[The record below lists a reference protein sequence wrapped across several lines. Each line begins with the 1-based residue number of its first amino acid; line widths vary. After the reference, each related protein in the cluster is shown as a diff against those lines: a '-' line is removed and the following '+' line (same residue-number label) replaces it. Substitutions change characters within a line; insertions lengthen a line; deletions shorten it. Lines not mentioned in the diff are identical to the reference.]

1 MLTELMTLSEKI
13 KILRDKNGYTQSEL
27 AKKVGLT
34 RSAVNAWE
42 MSNAIP
48 STEIII
54 KLAKIFGVTTD
65 YLLGVD
71 NEEKISVKDLNP
83 KEIDS
88 IQNVINCIRE
98 RK

>member
-1 MLTELMTLSEKI
+1 MTLSDKI
-13 KILRDKNGYTQSEL
+13 KTLRDKNGFTQSEL
-27 AKKVGLT
+27 AKRVGLT

-42 MSNAIP
+42 MGGAIP

-54 KLAKIFGVTTD
+54 KLAKIFRVTTD

-71 NEEKISVKDLNP
+71 NEERISVKDLNP
-83 KEIDS
+83 KEVDS
-88 IQNVINCIRE
+88 IQNVINCIRD

>member
-1 MLTELMTLSEKI
+1 MLTELITLSEKI
-13 KILRDKNGYTQSEL
+13 KILRGKNGLTQSGL
-27 AKKVGLT
+27 ANRVKLT

-42 MSNAIP
+42 MGNSVP
-48 STEIII
+48 STETIIM
-54 KLAKIFGVTTD
+54 LAKLFGVSTD

-71 NEEKISVKDLNP
+71 NEEKISVNGLKP

-88 IQNVINCIRE
+88 IKNVVNCYRD

>member
-1 MLTELMTLSEKI
+1 MALSVKVKSLREKAG
-13 KILRDKNGYTQSEL
+13 LTQSEL

-42 MSNAIP
+42 MSSAIP

-54 KLAKIFGVTTD
+54 KLAKLFKVSTD

-71 NEEKISVKDLNP
+71 DEERISVKGLGS
-83 KEIDS
+83 KEIEAVQTIID
-88 IQNVINCIRE
+88 CLHD

>member
-1 MLTELMTLSEKI
+1 MLTELMAFSEKI
-13 KILRDKNGYTQSEL
+13 KNLREKNGFTQAAL
-27 AKKVGLT
+27 AGKIGLT

-42 MSNAIP
+42 MGNATP

-54 KLAKIFGVTTD
+54 KLARLFGTSTD

-71 NEEKISVKDLNP
+71 DEEKISVKGLTP
-83 KEIDS
+83 KEVDS
-88 IQNVINCIRE
+88 VQNVVDCFRD

>member
-1 MLTELMTLSEKI
+1 VLTELITLSEKI
-13 KILRDKNGYTQSEL
+13 KILRGKNGLTQSGL
-27 AKKVGLT
+27 ANRVKLT

-42 MSNAIP
+42 MGNSVP
-48 STEIII
+48 STETIIM
-54 KLAKIFGVTTD
+54 LAKLFGVSTD

-71 NEEKISVKDLNP
+71 NEEKISVNGLKP

-88 IQNVINCIRE
+88 IKNVVNCYRD

>member
-1 MLTELMTLSEKI
+1 MTLSEKI
-13 KILRDKNGYTQSEL
+13 KILRDKNGFTQSEL
-27 AKKVGLT
+27 AKRVGLT

-42 MSNAIP
+42 MGGIIP

-71 NEEKISVKDLNP
+71 TEEKISVKGLHPN
-83 KEIDS
+83 EVDS
-88 IQNVINCIRE
+88 IQNVIECFLK

>member
-1 MLTELMTLSEKI
+1 MTLSEKI

>member
-1 MLTELMTLSEKI
+1 MAFSDKI
-13 KILRDKNGYTQSEL
+13 KQLREKRGFTQSEL
-27 AKKVGLT
+27 ANLISLT

-42 MSNAIP
+42 MGNAIP

-71 NEEKISVKDLNP
+71 DEEKVSVNGLSP

-88 IQNVINCIRE
+88 IQNVIDCLRE
-98 RK
+98 KK